1 MTLPYN
7 AAKYLRFEV
16 LLCILRFLCYTIMDI
31 LSNGGEIMKTN
42 PILKAF
48 RIFLTVS
55 LILAGICLMYACY
68 QVYSTGGDHP
78 YSAKRVAE
86 AFAPIAPA
94 VYVAL
99 GLSLVSLFLPK
110 EEQRRKIE
118 KNYELMLRKLHEKHD
133 VYGCGDQNLVQ
144 AIVNEQR
151 RRKNNRVITWILL
164 GLGFLVSLIYSTNME
179 NMVASN
185 STPKVMHFAL
195 VMGACFAVPFGF
207 GIYSA
212 YAHKASICKE
222 LELMKLVAVP
232 RSTPL
237 VITKTQPKYM
247 AYIPYVGIAVAVL
260 LILVGYLGNG
270 QAGVLAKA
278 VEICKECVGIG

>member
-1 MTLPYN
+1 
-7 AAKYLRFEV
+7 
-16 LLCILRFLCYTIMDI
+16 
-31 LSNGGEIMKTN
+31 MKGQ
-42 PILKAF
+42 
-48 RIFLTVS
+48 RIRQIYGIILTVS

-68 QVYSTGGDHP
+68 NVYSTGGDHP

-110 EEQRRKIE
+110 EEKRRKIE

-144 AIVNEQR
+144 AIIREHKR
-151 RRKNNRVITWILL
+151 RATNRVITWILL
-164 GLGFLVSLIYSTNME
+164 ALGFVVSTLYSTNMD
-179 NMVASN
+179 NMGASN
-185 STPKVMHFAL
+185 STPKVMAFAL
-195 VMGACFAVPFGF
+195 VMGACFGVPFGF

-237 VITKTQPKYM
+237 VTTKTQPKYM
-247 AYIPYVGIAVAVL
+247 AYIPYVGIAVALL
-260 LILVGYLGNG
+260 LIVVGYLGDG

>member
-1 MTLPYN
+1 MNVKSIRQIYG
-7 AAKYLRFEV
+7 
-16 LLCILRFLCYTIMDI
+16 II
-31 LSNGGEIMKTN
+31 
-42 PILKAF
+42 
-48 RIFLTVS
+48 LTVA

-68 QVYSTGGDHP
+68 NVYSTGGDHP
-78 YSAKRVAE
+78 YSAERVAE

-133 VYGCGDQNLVQ
+133 VYGCGDQNLVR

-151 RRKNNRVITWILL
+151 RRKNNRMITWILL
-164 GLGFLVSLIYSTNME
+164 GLGFVVSLIYSTNMD

-185 STPKVMHFAL
+185 STPKVMKFAL
-195 VMGACFAVPFGF
+195 VLGACFAIPFGV
-207 GIYSA
+207 GVCNA
-212 YAHKASICKE
+212 YAHKLSIIKE
-222 LELMKLVAVP
+222 LELMKLVAAP
-232 RSTPL
+232 RNTPL

-247 AYIPYVGIAVAVL
+247 AYIPYVGIAVALV
-260 LILVGYLGNG
+260 LILVGYLGDG